1 MIMRLMEQLYSGTSS
16 VSYKGIYFPVRE
28 IEYASPIDFRTS
40 VHISIDIPGYFG
52 LEPSY
57 VSVSYEKTKSWSM
70 TDAKARE
77 NACFR
82 LATHFVKEILPKID
96 FKLNTIIHN
105 EEIEKILDVL
115 DG

>member
-28 IEYASPIDFRTS
+28 LEYASPIDLKS
-40 VHISIDIPGYFG
+40 SKYICIDIPKSFG
-52 LEPSY
+52 LEIDY
-57 VSVSYEKTKSWSM
+57 VSAAYEITKGSR
-70 TDAKARE
+70 K

-82 LATHFVKEILPKID
+82 LATYFVKEILPKID

-105 EEIEKILDVL
+105 EEVEEILEVL
-115 DG
+115 E